1 MRAFSQTT
9 NLWEATTRDP
19 NELPENSTVAQ
30 IQIVKAENKKKNQG
44 INPSACCLS

>member
-30 IQIVKAENKKKNQG
+30 IQIFKAENKKKK
-44 INPSACCLS
+44 PRH